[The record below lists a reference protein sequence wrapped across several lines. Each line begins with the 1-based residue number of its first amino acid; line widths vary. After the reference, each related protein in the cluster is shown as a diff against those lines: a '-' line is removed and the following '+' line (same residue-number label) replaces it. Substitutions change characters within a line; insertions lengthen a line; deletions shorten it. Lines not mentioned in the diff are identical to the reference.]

1 MENGVQIGTV
11 NISNAGVYSFTPAS
25 NYFGQATI
33 SYQVSDG
40 YGGTSTA
47 NEIINVT
54 APPDAI
60 DDSNSISLGVTET
73 TPITGNVLTNDTDLD
88 TEKANLKVTTFT
100 VDLNGNGI
108 TEANETFTFAGST
121 TEISNTVANVGTF
134 VMQSNGDYTF
144 TPVQS
149 FSGNV
154 PKITYTVS
162 DGTST
167 DTASLLLRVDRG
179 QAIEG
184 VAAFGLPSSSG
195 YGINAEYYGYTNYMD
210 SYYPT
215 ISASPNFNP
224 HTDDNTYGNLG
235 LIATAVQLIDGRNGI
250 PLMGT
255 ANLAA
260 DGTPDVRFKST
271 SVNYWTNAS
280 LGTNEKLPAYST
292 TVPTAAAGSKIAEF
306 LSKQHGGTSNGTN
319 DASIIKVEAGLGATT
334 DAAFRMTGMI
344 YLKAGTYDFRVLADD
359 GARLTLNNDIDNSIK
374 LDGLGWMAYARTAVG
389 SITLNSDGFVPLELL
404 YYDQGE
410 GGSGLR
416 VEFKNY
422 SDSTYQILDIHNLL
436 MIDNRSIPTLSDIQ
450 DVAKDS
456 DGIYKIRTG
465 ALLDGYD
472 TNDSIIGTDGK
483 DHLMGGKGDDTLAGG
498 AGADKFI
505 YSSQINN
512 GHDVITDF
520 TVGTDKIALSDVLS
534 VNSAT
539 IDPVTKTWVP
549 LDTTTV
555 SLPSG
560 ITNVAWNDTS
570 KTLSFDTTGGA
581 NNTIE
586 FQGMT
591 ASYSDLNS
599 FLQANAVI

>member
-1 MENGVQIGTV
+1 
-11 NISNAGVYSFTPAS
+11 
-25 NYFGQATI
+25 
-33 SYQVSDG
+33 
-40 YGGTSTA
+40 
-47 NEIINVT
+47 
-54 APPDAI
+54 
-60 DDSNSISLGVTET
+60 
-73 TPITGNVLTNDTDLD
+73 
-88 TEKANLKVTTFT
+88 
-100 VDLNGNGI
+100 
-108 TEANETFTFAGST
+108 
-121 TEISNTVANVGTF
+121 
-134 VMQSNGDYTF
+134 
-144 TPVQS
+144 
-149 FSGNV
+149 
-154 PKITYTVS
+154 
-162 DGTST
+162 
-167 DTASLLLRVDRG
+167 
-179 QAIEG
+179 
-184 VAAFGLPSSSG
+184 
-195 YGINAEYYGYTNYMD
+195 
-210 SYYPT
+210 
-215 ISASPNFNP
+215 
-224 HTDDNTYGNLG
+224 
-235 LIATAVQLIDGRNGI
+235 
-250 PLMGT
+250 MGT
-255 ANLAA
+255 ANFAA
-260 DGTPDVRFKST
+260 DGTPDVRFRST
-271 SVNYWTNAS
+271 ALNYWTNAS
-280 LGTNEKLPAYST
+280 LGTNEKLPAHST
-292 TVPTAAAGSKIAEF
+292 TVPTAAGSKIVDF
-306 LSKQHGGTSNGTN
+306 LSKQHGGISNNTN

-359 GARLTLNNDIDNSIK
+359 GARLTLNNDIDHSIK
-374 LDGLGWMAYARTAVG
+374 LDGVGWMDYNRTAVG

-416 VEFKNY
+416 VEFKNQ
-422 SDSTYQILDIHNLL
+422 SDSNYQIMDVNNLL

-581 NNTIE
+581 NNTIQ

-599 FLQANAVI
+599 FLQANAVL